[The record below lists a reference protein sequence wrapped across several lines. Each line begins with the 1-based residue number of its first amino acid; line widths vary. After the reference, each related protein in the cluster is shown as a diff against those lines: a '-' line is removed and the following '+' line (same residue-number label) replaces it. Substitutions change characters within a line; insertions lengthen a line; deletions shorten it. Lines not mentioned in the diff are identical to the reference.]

1 MNHSSIVNTMAP
13 HFELRSNLSE
23 TGLVYTIGECNSIS
37 GQGVNGVTDGLGS
50 ALWNVDFALWN
61 ASNVRLITQ
70 SQTND
75 PHV

>member
-1 MNHSSIVNTMAP
+1 MAP

-50 ALWNVDFALWN
+50 ALWNVDFALYN
-61 ASNVRLITQ
+61 AANVSCTRHP
-70 SQTND
+70 QTD
-75 PHV
+75 EPRF